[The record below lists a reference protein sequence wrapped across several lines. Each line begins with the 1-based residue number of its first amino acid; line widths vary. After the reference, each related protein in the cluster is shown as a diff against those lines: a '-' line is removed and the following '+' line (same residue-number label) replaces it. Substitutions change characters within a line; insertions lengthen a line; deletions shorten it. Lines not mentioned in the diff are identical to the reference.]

1 VFKSTFRPRISH
13 SSSLP
18 QETLALYE
26 NKGRLLNR
34 IEEMNRVARIAFYDQ
49 NEIAGQFNKDV
60 LRRRRSAQGG
70 HHLCAI
76 SRVNCR

>member
-1 VFKSTFRPRISH
+1 MDLGK
-13 SSSLP
+13 
-18 QETLALYE
+18 TLALYE

-60 LRRRRSAQGG
+60 LRRGRKSRPKTTPNQQPLDSAP
-70 HHLCAI
+70 
-76 SRVNCR
+76 